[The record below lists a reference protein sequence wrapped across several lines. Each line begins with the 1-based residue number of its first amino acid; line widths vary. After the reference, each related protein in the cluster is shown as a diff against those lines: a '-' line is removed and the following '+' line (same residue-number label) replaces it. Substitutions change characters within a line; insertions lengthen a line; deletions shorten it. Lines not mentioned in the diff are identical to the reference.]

1 MSFMFSV
8 KRVSVMSV
16 FLNTREKIQVFF
28 CKLYLWAFM
37 PLLDRTVESRDRNQA
52 QVAASTVAP
61 YVGAQTTR
69 LSVAT
74 KFYIS

>member
-1 MSFMFSV
+1 
-8 KRVSVMSV
+8 
-16 FLNTREKIQVFF
+16 
-28 CKLYLWAFM
+28 M